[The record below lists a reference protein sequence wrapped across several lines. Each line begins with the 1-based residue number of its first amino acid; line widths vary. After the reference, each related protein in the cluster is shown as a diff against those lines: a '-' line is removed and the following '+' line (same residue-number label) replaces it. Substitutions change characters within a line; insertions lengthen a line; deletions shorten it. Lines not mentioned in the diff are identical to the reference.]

1 MGTIDNSGSK
11 KMAFAMFVFFAI
23 RGISTAE
30 TAKTNSGYPVQIG
43 APTCSS
49 VFFRICKYAR
59 IVFIVG
65 TGEYAKH
72 PTKRDTALISN
83 NERFLPVHGSL
94 NRVAIGVHRC
104 DAGTYETLY
113 F

>member
-1 MGTIDNSGSK
+1 M
-11 KMAFAMFVFFAI
+11 
-23 RGISTAE
+23 
-30 TAKTNSGYPVQIG
+30 
-43 APTCSS
+43 
-49 VFFRICKYAR
+49 
-59 IVFIVG
+59 
-65 TGEYAKH
+65 GEYAKH